1 MTAAPST
8 SLSRRG
14 FLAGAGALGA
24 LGALATTALL
34 AGCSTGTA
42 ISKDPDELVLWY
54 WNRSLDP
61 KFLKQAA
68 GGISGHEPKRLRP
81 DLIGGA
87 SYDTK
92 FRTALAGNAF
102 IPDVLMVNSNCW
114 LYFPDEDLFTD
125 FDDHGGAAK
134 QGEYY
139 DWKLALGRTPSGRQC
154 FWPVDTGPTGFFYRQ
169 DVLAKAGLPTDP
181 DEVSDAIA
189 TWDGF
194 RSFGAKIRKG
204 AGAATVITATQLFN
218 QYIFASPTR
227 YFDRDDRPVFE
238 QDDSSVRQAWEN
250 AVACIRSGLTGNL
263 QSGTDQNAGWVSG
276 RVAGQIEGAW
286 WTQVIHDTAP
296 DAAGKWRI
304 ARQPERPGNS
314 GGSFLAVPKTS
325 KDPAAAAAFAQWI
338 TSPEVQSHTYND
350 VQLFPSTPASFSNG
364 LMKNPGNYF
373 GDQDPLGFFNASA
386 MDVPVTY
393 ISNSER
399 FIGAFA
405 TEITNVES
413 GKDQERAWQDAV
425 DQTNRVLEKRGV
437 RA

>member
-1 MTAAPST
+1 MTSSPSI

-24 LGALATTALL
+24 LATTALL
-34 AGCSTGTA
+34 AGCSTSTA

-61 KFLKQAA
+61 KFLRQAA
-68 GGISGHEPKRLRP
+68 GGIAGQGSKRLRP

-134 QGEYY
+134 RDEYY
-139 DWKLALGRTPSGRQC
+139 DWKSALGRTPSGRQC

-204 AGAATVITATQLFN
+204 ADAATVITANQLFN
-218 QYIFASPTR
+218 QYIYASPTR
-227 YFDRDDRPVFE
+227 YFDRDDQPVFE

-250 AVACIRSGLTGNL
+250 AVACVRSGLTGNL

-296 DAAGKWRI
+296 DAAGEWRV
-304 ARQPERPGNS
+304 ARQPDRPGNS

-350 VQLFPSTPASFSNG
+350 IQLFPSTPASFDNG
-364 LMKNPGNYF
+364 IMRKPGDYF
-373 GDQDPLGFFNASA
+373 GDQDPLAFFNASA

-399 FIGAFA
+399 FVGAFA
-405 TEITNVES
+405 TEITNVEAG
-413 GKDQERAWQDAV
+413 GKDPDRAWQDAV
-425 DQTNRVLEKRGV
+425 DQTNRVLDKRGV

>member
-1 MTAAPST
+1 MTATPSI

-14 FLAGAGALGA
+14 FLAGAGA

-61 KFLKQAA
+61 KFLRQAA
-68 GGISGHEPKRLRP
+68 GGTAGQGSKRIRP

-87 SYDTK
+87 AYDTK

-125 FDDHGGAAK
+125 FDDHGGAARK
-134 QGEYY
+134 NEYY
-139 DWKLALGRTPSGRQC
+139 DWKWSLGTTPSGRHC

-181 DEVSDAIA
+181 DEVSDAIT

-204 AGAATVITATQLFN
+204 AGAATVITANQLFN
-218 QYIFASPTR
+218 QYISASPTR
-227 YFDRDDRPVFE
+227 YFDRDDQPVFE

-250 AVACIRSGLTGNL
+250 AVACTRSGLTGNL

-296 DAAGKWRI
+296 DAAGTWRV
-304 ARQPERPGNS
+304 ARQPDRPGNS
-314 GGSFLAVPKTS
+314 GGSFLAIPKTS

-350 VQLFPSTPASFSNG
+350 IQLFPSTPASFDNG
-364 LMKNPGNYF
+364 IMRKPGDYF
-373 GDQDPLGFFNASA
+373 GDQDPLAFFNASA

-399 FIGAFA
+399 FIGAFG
-405 TEITNVES
+405 TEITNVEAA
-413 GKDQERAWQDAV
+413 GKDPDRAWQDAV